1 MRRTSGKA
9 GSNFYGERGR
19 DRTMERFASSPD
31 QIATV
36 WSRDGS
42 VVVASP
48 HKTPTGYT
56 LDVIRFPADQ
66 NLGAAIEMRRRGQLG
81 LPALSGQT
89 IFATAVTEFS
99 ERTRLLALDGERLAM
114 SDDELAQWLIAG
126 EERSAL
132 GTDNYPLFETSL
144 EETACSI
151 CRLPNG
157 QVAMTEVPRPHVELA
172 RDRLRPLIGPSI
184 SQANQMIETPV
195 RCVARYFLT
204 AMREGQATLRAEK
217 KTEVTAFLLITRS
230 GYSFGLWSP
239 QTGLFDEY
247 SFLAPAQIGSDAAGA
262 AAASPEKGGKARSS
276 GRIDTY
282 IRQAFDQLFLQLSPE
297 RLQQLA
303 LRDYSQVVW
312 ATSGDL
318 TVAIEGV
325 AREYSEKSG
334 LHFTRVPVALDEAVA
349 SGLLFGTFAFDD
361 TRAAGNDHIRT
372 VNLSRDLLV
381 LADTELY
388 ERRSM
393 EAAAAS
399 RRRSSVI
406 FSILAAPVAAA
417 ALFFA
422 LTADLIRESVFLG
435 FRESR
440 AEAKAAE
447 LKPALDRRRSYQA
460 NLEWYREF
468 VTQVSSLRKQQP
480 VGIGML
486 YSMDSNFPYTL
497 DSSFYVSE
505 MRLSQTGDIEM
516 KGLAQNKDAIAAF
529 LKSLEFAGG
538 QESGSRLFAEL
549 TYQVQ
554 EGTSLPASA
563 PRPTVPAGAQPLNSN
578 LAPGVISWGMK
589 GKFVPVASTV
599 PPPAQPGAPPAPAAQ
614 PPTAAQ

>member
-1 MRRTSGKA
+1 MRSTRGISG
-9 GSNFYGERGR
+9 SRFYGERGR
-19 DRTMERFASSPD
+19 DREMERLASSPD
-31 QIATV
+31 QIAAV
-36 WSRDGS
+36 WSHDGS
-42 VVVASP
+42 VVIASP

-66 NLGAAIEMRRRGQLG
+66 NLGAAVEMRRRGQLG

-89 IFATAVTEFS
+89 IFATATTEFS

-114 SDDELAQWLIAG
+114 SEHELAQWLVQA
-126 EERSAL
+126 EESTAL

-172 RDRLRPLIGPSI
+172 RDRMRPLLGPSVTP
-184 SQANQMIETPV
+184 ANQMVETPV

-204 AMREGQATLRAEK
+204 AMREGQTTLRAEK

-247 SFLAPAQIGSDAAGA
+247 SFLAPAQIGSDTA
-262 AAASPEKGGKARSS
+262 AANLEKGAKGKVS
-276 GRIDTY
+276 GRLDNY

-297 RLQQLA
+297 RLEQLS
-303 LRDYSQVVW
+303 LRNYSQLVW
-312 ATSGDL
+312 AASGDL
-318 TVAIEGV
+318 ADPVESISH
-325 AREYSEKSG
+325 EYSEKSG
-334 LHFTRVPVALDEAVA
+334 LHFARIPVAIDEAVA

-372 VNLSRDLLV
+372 VNLARDLLV

-393 EAAAAS
+393 EAAAAV
-399 RRRSSVI
+399 RRRNRAI

-422 LTADLIRESVFLG
+422 LAADLVRESVFLG

-440 AEAKAAE
+440 ADAKAEE
-447 LKPALDRRRSYQA
+447 LKPAIDRRRSYQA

-486 YSMDSNFPYTL
+486 YSLDSNFPYTL
-497 DSSFYVSE
+497 DPSFYVSE
-505 MRLSQTGDIEM
+505 MRLSPTGDIEM

-554 EGTSLPASA
+554 EGTALPASG
-563 PRPTVPAGAQPLNSN
+563 PRPTVPAGAQPLMTTN
-578 LAPGVISWGMK
+578 LAPGIISWGMK
-589 GKFVPVASTV
+589 GKFVPISSTV
-599 PPPAQPGAPPAPAAQ
+599 PPPTPPGAPPPAAPAPAAR
-614 PPTAAQ
+614 